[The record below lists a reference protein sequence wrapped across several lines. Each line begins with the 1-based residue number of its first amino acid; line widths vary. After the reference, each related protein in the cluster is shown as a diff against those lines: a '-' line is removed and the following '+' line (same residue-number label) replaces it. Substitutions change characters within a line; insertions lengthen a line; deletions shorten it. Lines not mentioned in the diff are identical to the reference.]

1 MKKVILILILAM
13 TTQSYADV
21 NKNYDEFLMQN
32 MIEMD
37 YRLENIQRLD
47 ADIERLG
54 DDMAMELM
62 CQRRKAVR
70 SYIQFLDD
78 TYNSPELLEL
88 SRTNSKFIQARVDIL
103 QGKNNWQKSIDQ
115 FDEEFRQHMNVK
127 PSFKFFTL
135 DYTCEKTGY

>member
-1 MKKVILILILAM
+1 M

-62 CQRRKAVR
+62 CQRREAVR
-70 SYIQFLDD
+70 NYIQFLDD

-88 SRTNSKFIQARVDIL
+88 SRTNSKFIQVRVDIL

-115 FDEEFRQHMNVK
+115 FDEEFRQHMNVN